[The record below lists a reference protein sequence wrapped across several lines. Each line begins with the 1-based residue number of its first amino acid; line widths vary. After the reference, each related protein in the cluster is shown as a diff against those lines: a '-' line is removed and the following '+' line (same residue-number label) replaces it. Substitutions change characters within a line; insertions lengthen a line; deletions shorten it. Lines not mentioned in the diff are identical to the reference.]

1 MNYLVISDNKIILTN
16 EITLNNGAKTF
27 NSFSIPKNS
36 IIKLLDI
43 QLRPNFPKHKKL
55 YKFKIIKSSEKY
67 LVNQIGILWGP
78 FEKNGEPKY
87 KDNMIKLNNVELLH
101 FL

>member
-1 MNYLVISDNKIILTN
+1 MNYLVISDHKIILSN
-16 EITLNNGAKTF
+16 QIILNNGAKTF

-43 QLRPNFPKHKKL
+43 KSRPNFPKKKKI
-55 YKFKIIKSSEKY
+55 YKFKVLKSSENY
-67 LVNQIGILWGP
+67 LVNKIGIYWSP
-78 FEKNGEPKY
+78 FEENGEPKY
-87 KDNMIKLNNVELLH
+87 KNNIIKLNNLELLH